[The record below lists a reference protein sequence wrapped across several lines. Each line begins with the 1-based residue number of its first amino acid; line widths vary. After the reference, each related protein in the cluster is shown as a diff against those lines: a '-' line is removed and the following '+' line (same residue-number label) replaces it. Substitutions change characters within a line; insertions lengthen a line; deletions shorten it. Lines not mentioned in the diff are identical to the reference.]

1 MTGAPANG
9 AGAMVRYRRLVI
21 LVVAVVVAALLAS
34 SSEIHRQIVAL
45 LELAAPIIA
54 AHPVWGAVVFTAI
67 SALGAVLV
75 FVSSWLLVPL
85 GVQAWGPVVCFV
97 LLWAGWFLGGIAT
110 YSVGRYLGRPIV
122 RRLLP
127 EPVITRYEGR
137 IPVGGRFL
145 PALLVTVS
153 VPSDI
158 AGYFFGL
165 VKYPA
170 GVYLSALAIGEIPY
184 GLAAVFLTDA
194 FLQRKLSLLLI
205 LAGVAGLAGF
215 WAWRRHGGR
224 SIPETEATEAERR
237 GL

>member
-1 MTGAPANG
+1 MTSGPANG
-9 AGAMVRYRRLVI
+9 AGAMERYRRLVI
-21 LVVAVVVAALLAS
+21 LVVALLVAALLALS
-34 SSEIHRQIVAL
+34 PEIHRQIVTLLAL
-45 LELAAPIIA
+45 AEPIIE

-85 GVQAWGPVVCFV
+85 GVQAWGPVGCFV

-224 SIPETEATEAERR
+224 STPETQATEAERR

>member
-1 MTGAPANG
+1 MRGMQING
-9 AGAMVRYRRLVI
+9 AGAMARYRRLVI
-21 LVVAVVVAALLAS
+21 LLTAVVVAVLLAS
-34 SSEIHRQIVAL
+34 STEIHRQIVAL
-45 LELAAPIIA
+45 LDLAAPIIA

-67 SALGAVLV
+67 SALGAILV

-85 GVQAWGPVVCFV
+85 GVQAWGPVGCFL
-97 LLWAGWFLGGIAT
+97 LLWAGWFVGGIVT
-110 YSVGRYLGRPIV
+110 YSVGRYLGRPMV

-127 EPVITRYEGR
+127 EPVITRYEGH

-170 GVYLSALAIGEIPY
+170 GVYLGALAIGEIPY

-194 FLQRKLSLLLI
+194 FLQRKMSLLLI
-205 LAGVAGLAGF
+205 LAGAAGLAWF
-215 WAWRRHGGR
+215 WARRRRH
-224 SIPETEATEAERR
+224 PHPAEPAS
-237 GL
+237 GTSMED

>member
-1 MTGAPANG
+1 MQLNGTGAMA
-9 AGAMVRYRRLVI
+9 RYRRLVI
-21 LVVAVVVAALLAS
+21 LLMAVVVAALLAS
-34 SSEIHRQIVAL
+34 SSELHRQIVAL

-67 SALGAVLV
+67 SALGAILV

-85 GVQAWGPVVCFV
+85 GVQAWGPVGCFL
-97 LLWAGWFLGGIAT
+97 LLWAGWFVGGIVT
-110 YSVGRYLGRPIV
+110 YAVGRYLGRPMV

-170 GVYLSALAIGEIPY
+170 GVYLGALAIGEIPY

-194 FLQRKLSLLLI
+194 FLQRKMSLLLI
-205 LAGVAGLAGF
+205 LAGAAGLAWF
-215 WAWRRHGGR
+215 WARRRRH
-224 SIPETEATEAERR
+224 PHPAEPAS
-237 GL
+237 GNSMED

>member
-1 MTGAPANG
+1 MRGMQING
-9 AGAMVRYRRLVI
+9 AGAMARYRRLVI
-21 LVVAVVVAALLAS
+21 LLTAVVVAVLLAS

-45 LELAAPIIA
+45 LDLAAPIIA

-67 SALGAVLV
+67 SALGAILV

-85 GVQAWGPVVCFV
+85 GVQAWGPVGCFL
-97 LLWAGWFLGGIAT
+97 LLWAGWFVGGIVT
-110 YSVGRYLGRPIV
+110 YSVGRYLGRPMV

-127 EPVITRYEGR
+127 EPVITRYEGH

-170 GVYLSALAIGEIPY
+170 GVYLGALAIGEIPY

-194 FLQRKLSLLLI
+194 FLQRKMSLLLI
-205 LAGVAGLAGF
+205 LAGAAGLAWF
-215 WAWRRHGGR
+215 WARRRRH
-224 SIPETEATEAERR
+224 PHPAEPAS
-237 GL
+237 GNSMED

>member
-1 MTGAPANG
+1 MRGMQING
-9 AGAMVRYRRLVI
+9 AGAMARYRRLVI
-21 LVVAVVVAALLAS
+21 LLTAVVVAVLLAS

-45 LELAAPIIA
+45 LDLAAPIIA

-67 SALGAVLV
+67 SALGAILV

-85 GVQAWGPVVCFV
+85 GVQAWGPVGCFL
-97 LLWAGWFLGGIAT
+97 LLWAGWFVGGIVT
-110 YSVGRYLGRPIV
+110 YSVGRYLGRPVV

-127 EPVITRYEGR
+127 EPVITRYEGH

-170 GVYLSALAIGEIPY
+170 GVYLGALAIGEIPY

-194 FLQRKLSLLLI
+194 FLQRKMSLLLI
-205 LAGVAGLAGF
+205 LAGAAGLAWF
-215 WAWRRHGGR
+215 WARRRRH
-224 SIPETEATEAERR
+224 PHPAEPAS
-237 GL
+237 GTSMED

>member
-1 MTGAPANG
+1 MRGMQING
-9 AGAMVRYRRLVI
+9 AGAMARYRRLVI
-21 LVVAVVVAALLAS
+21 LLTAVVVAVLLAS
-34 SSEIHRQIVAL
+34 STEIHRQIVAL
-45 LELAAPIIA
+45 LDLAAPIIA

-67 SALGAVLV
+67 SALGAILV

-85 GVQAWGPVVCFV
+85 GVQAWGPVGCFL
-97 LLWAGWFLGGIAT
+97 LLWAGWFVGGIVT
-110 YSVGRYLGRPIV
+110 YSVGRYLGRPMV

-127 EPVITRYEGR
+127 EPVITRYEGH

-158 AGYFFGL
+158 AGDVFGL

-170 GVYLSALAIGEIPY
+170 GVYLGALAIGEIPY

-194 FLQRKLSLLLI
+194 FLQRKMSLLLI
-205 LAGVAGLAGF
+205 LAGAAGLAWF
-215 WAWRRHGGR
+215 WARRRRH
-224 SIPETEATEAERR
+224 PHPAEPAS
-237 GL
+237 GNSMED

>member
-1 MTGAPANG
+1 MQING
-9 AGAMVRYRRLVI
+9 AGAMARYRRLVI
-21 LVVAVVVAALLAS
+21 LLTAVVVAVLLAS
-34 SSEIHRQIVAL
+34 STEIHRQIVAL
-45 LELAAPIIA
+45 LDLAAPIIA

-67 SALGAVLV
+67 SALGAILV

-85 GVQAWGPVVCFV
+85 GVQAWGPVGCFL
-97 LLWAGWFLGGIAT
+97 LLWAGWFVGGIVT
-110 YSVGRYLGRPIV
+110 YSVGRYLGRPMV

-127 EPVITRYEGR
+127 EPVITRYEGH

-170 GVYLSALAIGEIPY
+170 GVYLGALAIGEIPY

-194 FLQRKLSLLLI
+194 FLQRKMSLLLI
-205 LAGVAGLAGF
+205 LAGAAGLAWF
-215 WAWRRHGGR
+215 WARRRRH
-224 SIPETEATEAERR
+224 PHPAEPAS
-237 GL
+237 GNSMED

>member
-1 MTGAPANG
+1 MF
-9 AGAMVRYRRLVI
+9 
-21 LVVAVVVAALLAS
+21 AVERVML
-34 SSEIHRQIVAL
+34 VAL
-45 LELAAPIIA
+45 LIETI
-54 AHPVWGAVVFTAI
+54 VV
-67 SALGAVLV
+67 
-75 FVSSWLLVPL
+75 P
-85 GVQAWGPVVCFV
+85 
-97 LLWAGWFLGGIAT
+97 AGMP
-110 YSVGRYLGRPIV
+110 RPTTPMPTE
-122 RRLLP
+122 R
-127 EPVITRYEGR
+127 
-137 IPVGGRFL
+137 

-224 SIPETEATEAERR
+224 STPETQATEAERR

>member
-1 MTGAPANG
+1 MRGMQING
-9 AGAMVRYRRLVI
+9 GGAMARHRRLAI
-21 LVVAVVVAALLAS
+21 LVLAVVVAALLAMS
-34 SSEIHRQIVAL
+34 PEMHRQIVAL
-45 LELAAPIIA
+45 LALAEPIIA
-54 AHPVWGAVVFTAI
+54 AHPMWGAVVFTAI
-67 SALGAVLV
+67 SALGAILV

-85 GVQAWGPVVCFV
+85 GVQAWGPVGCFL
-97 LLWAGWFLGGIAT
+97 LLWAGWFVGGIVT
-110 YSVGRYLGRPIV
+110 YSVGRYLGRPMV

-170 GVYLSALAIGEIPY
+170 GVYLGALAIGEIPY

-205 LAGVAGLAGF
+205 LAGMAGLAGF
-215 WAWRRHGGR
+215 LAWRRRHPHSAGPAPGTSTEGR
-224 SIPETEATEAERR
+224 
-237 GL
+237 G

>member
-1 MTGAPANG
+1 MRGMQING
-9 AGAMVRYRRLVI
+9 AGAMARYRRLVI
-21 LVVAVVVAALLAS
+21 LLTAVVVAVLLAS
-34 SSEIHRQIVAL
+34 STEIHRQIVAL
-45 LELAAPIIA
+45 LDLAAPIIA

-67 SALGAVLV
+67 SALGAILV

-85 GVQAWGPVVCFV
+85 GVQAWGPVGCFL
-97 LLWAGWFLGGIAT
+97 LLWAGWFVGGIVT
-110 YSVGRYLGRPIV
+110 YSVGRYLGRPVV

-127 EPVITRYEGR
+127 EPVITRYEGH

-170 GVYLSALAIGEIPY
+170 GVYLGALAIGEIPY

-194 FLQRKLSLLLI
+194 FLQRKMSLLLI
-205 LAGVAGLAGF
+205 LAGAAGLAWF
-215 WAWRRHGGR
+215 WARRRRH
-224 SIPETEATEAERR
+224 PHPAEPAS
-237 GL
+237 GTSMED

>member
-1 MTGAPANG
+1 MRGMQING
-9 AGAMVRYRRLVI
+9 AGAMARYRRLVI
-21 LVVAVVVAALLAS
+21 LLTAVVVAVLLAS
-34 SSEIHRQIVAL
+34 STEIHRQIVAL
-45 LELAAPIIA
+45 LDLAAPIIA

-67 SALGAVLV
+67 SALGAILV

-85 GVQAWGPVVCFV
+85 GVQAWGPVGCFL
-97 LLWAGWFLGGIAT
+97 LLWAGWFVGGIVT
-110 YSVGRYLGRPIV
+110 YSVGRYLGRPVV

-127 EPVITRYEGR
+127 EPVITRYEGH

-170 GVYLSALAIGEIPY
+170 GVYLGALVIGEIPY

-194 FLQRKLSLLLI
+194 FLQRKMSLLLI
-205 LAGVAGLAGF
+205 LAGAAGLAWF
-215 WAWRRHGGR
+215 WARRRRH
-224 SIPETEATEAERR
+224 PHPAEPAS
-237 GL
+237 GNSMED

>member
-1 MTGAPANG
+1 MQING
-9 AGAMVRYRRLVI
+9 AGAMARHRRLVI
-21 LVVAVVVAALLAS
+21 MLMAVVVAALLAS
-34 SSEIHRQIVAL
+34 SSEMHRQIVAL

-67 SALGAVLV
+67 SALGAILV

-85 GVQAWGPVVCFV
+85 GVQAWGPVGCFL
-97 LLWAGWFLGGIAT
+97 LLWAGWFLGGIVT
-110 YSVGRYLGRPIV
+110 YSVGRYFGRPMV

-127 EPVITRYEGR
+127 EPIISKYEVR
-137 IPVGGRFL
+137 IPKGRRFF
-145 PALLVTVS
+145 PALLVTIS

-205 LAGVAGLAGF
+205 LAGASGLAGV
-215 WAWRRHGGR
+215 WGWRRRQRRLAGGP
-224 SIPETEATEAERR
+224 SGTSME
-237 GL
+237 G

>member
-1 MTGAPANG
+1 MRGMQING
-9 AGAMVRYRRLVI
+9 AGAMARYRRLVI
-21 LVVAVVVAALLAS
+21 LLTAVVVAVLLAS
-34 SSEIHRQIVAL
+34 STEIHRQIVAL
-45 LELAAPIIA
+45 LDLAAPIIA

-67 SALGAVLV
+67 SALGAILV

-85 GVQAWGPVVCFV
+85 GVQAWGPVGCFL
-97 LLWAGWFLGGIAT
+97 LLWAGWFVGGIVT
-110 YSVGRYLGRPIV
+110 YSVGRYLGRPVV

-127 EPVITRYEGR
+127 EPVITRYEGH

-170 GVYLSALAIGEIPY
+170 GVYLGALAIGEIPY

-194 FLQRKLSLLLI
+194 FLQRKMSLLLI
-205 LAGVAGLAGF
+205 LAGAAGLAWF
-215 WAWRRHGGR
+215 WARRRRH
-224 SIPETEATEAERR
+224 PHPAEPAS
-237 GL
+237 GNSMED

>member
-1 MTGAPANG
+1 MQING
-9 AGAMVRYRRLVI
+9 AGAMARYRRLVI
-21 LVVAVVVAALLAS
+21 LLTAVVVAVLLAS

-45 LELAAPIIA
+45 LDLAAPIIA

-67 SALGAVLV
+67 SALGAILV

-85 GVQAWGPVVCFV
+85 GVQAWGPVGCFL
-97 LLWAGWFLGGIAT
+97 LLWAGWFVGGIVT
-110 YSVGRYLGRPIV
+110 YSVGRYLGRPVV

-127 EPVITRYEGR
+127 EPVITRYEGH

-170 GVYLSALAIGEIPY
+170 GVYLGALAIGEIPY

-194 FLQRKLSLLLI
+194 FLQRKMSLLLI
-205 LAGVAGLAGF
+205 LAGAAGLAWF
-215 WAWRRHGGR
+215 WARRRRH
-224 SIPETEATEAERR
+224 PHPAEPAS
-237 GL
+237 GNSMED

>member
-1 MTGAPANG
+1 MQING
-9 AGAMVRYRRLVI
+9 AGAMARYRRLVI
-21 LVVAVVVAALLAS
+21 LLTAVVVAVLLAS

-45 LELAAPIIA
+45 LDLAAPIIA

-67 SALGAVLV
+67 SALGAILV

-85 GVQAWGPVVCFV
+85 GVQAWGPVGCFL
-97 LLWAGWFLGGIAT
+97 LLWAGWFVGGIVT
-110 YSVGRYLGRPIV
+110 YSVGRYLGRPMV

-127 EPVITRYEGR
+127 EPVITRYEGH

-170 GVYLSALAIGEIPY
+170 GVYLGALAIGEIPY

-194 FLQRKLSLLLI
+194 FLQRKMSLLLI
-205 LAGVAGLAGF
+205 LAGAAGLAWF
-215 WAWRRHGGR
+215 WARRRRH
-224 SIPETEATEAERR
+224 PHPAEPAS
-237 GL
+237 GNSMED

>member
-1 MTGAPANG
+1 MQING
-9 AGAMVRYRRLVI
+9 AGAMARYRRLVI
-21 LVVAVVVAALLAS
+21 LLTAVVVAVLLAS
-34 SSEIHRQIVAL
+34 STEIHRQIVAL
-45 LELAAPIIA
+45 LDLAAPIIA

-67 SALGAVLV
+67 SALGAILV

-85 GVQAWGPVVCFV
+85 GVQAWGPVGCFL
-97 LLWAGWFLGGIAT
+97 LLWAGWFVGGIVT
-110 YSVGRYLGRPIV
+110 YSVGRYLGRPVV

-127 EPVITRYEGR
+127 EPVITRYEGH

-170 GVYLSALAIGEIPY
+170 GVYLGALAIGEIPY

-194 FLQRKLSLLLI
+194 FLQRKMSLLLI
-205 LAGVAGLAGF
+205 LAGAAGLAWF
-215 WAWRRHGGR
+215 WARRRRH
-224 SIPETEATEAERR
+224 PHPAEPAS
-237 GL
+237 GNSMED